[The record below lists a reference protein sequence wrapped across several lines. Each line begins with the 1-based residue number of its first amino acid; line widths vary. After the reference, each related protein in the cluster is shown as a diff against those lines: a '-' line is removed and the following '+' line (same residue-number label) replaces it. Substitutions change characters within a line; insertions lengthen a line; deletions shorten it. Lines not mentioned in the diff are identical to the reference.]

1 MVVADIEG
9 VVKEVPVPC
18 DEPPVEA
25 VYQLIV
31 PAEEVA
37 ANPAVPEAHIVAPVE
52 DVIVGTAVTVP
63 VADTVA
69 EAEVDELSRLCTD
82 EQVMSPLGEPLEV
95 VDGICTYIVAD
106 TDPSVGVSV
115 ILEAYPL
122 PDEAETSYPVGAV
135 TVRSF
140 VKY

>member
-9 VVKEVPVPC
+9 VVKEVPEPS
-18 DEPPVEA
+18 EAPPVKA

-31 PAEEVA
+31 PAEDA
-37 ANPAVPEAHIVAPVE
+37 ATKSAVPAAHIVAPVE

-63 VADTVA
+63 VADTAA

-82 EQVMSPLGEPLEV
+82 AQVMSPLGEPLDV
-95 VDGICTYIVAD
+95 VVGICTYTVAD

-122 PDEAETSYPVGAV
+122 PDEAETSNPVGAV